1 MRFISGLQF
10 RFRLLP
16 FLATLVV
23 MAIGLSLGQWQ
34 MRRAD
39 QKRAIEVKL
48 EVRAKAPVLVAGAL
62 GDEAWDGMVI
72 DEFRRISLQ
81 GQFLAGWPVYL
92 DNRPNQGRAG
102 LYVLMPF
109 RLAGGTRVV
118 MVERGW
124 IARDPRDRTRV
135 PALTTPP
142 GEIVIEGLLRAAP
155 GHVMQLGQAPQLQPG
170 AIVQNLN
177 LADFARSSGLPVQP
191 WLVDQTSDT
200 ADRLLRE
207 WPRPSSGIERHLGY
221 AFQWYALTAMAGVFF
236 CVTGFRRGRSA
247 SS

>member
-1 MRFISGLQF
+1 MSGLQF

-48 EVRAKAPVLVAGAL
+48 ELRSKASAL
-62 GDEAWDGMVI
+62 GANALAGEASEL
-72 DEFRRISLQ
+72 EFRRIRLQ
-81 GQFLAGWPVYL
+81 GEFLAGWPLYL
-92 DNRPNQGRAG
+92 DNRPYQGRAG

-109 RLAGGTRVV
+109 RLTGSDRVV

-124 IARDPRDRTRV
+124 IARDPRDRMHV
-135 PALTTPP
+135 PALATPP
-142 GEIVIEGLLRAAP
+142 GPVIIEGTLRRAP
-155 GHVMQLGQAPQLQPG
+155 GRVLQLGQAPRLQPG

-177 LADFARSSGLPVQP
+177 LADLARSSGMPVQA

-200 ADRLLRE
+200 ADGLLRD

-221 AFQWYALTAMAGVFF
+221 AFQWYALTVMAAVFF
-236 CVTGFRRGRSA
+236 CVTGFRRGRPA
-247 SS
+247 NP